1 MGPARGRAAG
11 SQCVGHSPSRDCA
24 VPLSN
29 AVPRPG
35 RRTSRPLGSKRLGG
49 RRRDAGKFVVAEAP
63 RRLSARA
70 RRPDGKQPHGPLGRP
85 PRTHPEVKS
94 CCTLSSRSRRV
105 SSIASPPFR
114 PRAAAATPA
123 PRRRRWAPPPSRR
136 LASSHRSRRAFRVPA
151 PLRAHPARAAA
162 VQRAGQIPAAPK
174 GWAFA
179 GALAL
184 SAGWAGRPR
193 AANC

>member
-1 MGPARGRAAG
+1 M
-11 SQCVGHSPSRDCA
+11 
-24 VPLSN
+24 
-29 AVPRPG
+29 
-35 RRTSRPLGSKRLGG
+35 
-49 RRRDAGKFVVAEAP
+49 
-63 RRLSARA
+63 
-70 RRPDGKQPHGPLGRP
+70 
-85 PRTHPEVKS
+85 KS

-151 PLRAHPARAAA
+151 PLRARPARAAA

-174 GWAFA
+174 GRAFA

-184 SAGWAGRPR
+184 SAVRAGSPR
-193 AANC
+193 AARWKLEPGLLRDNSAAQKHHGKMISVPALFREGLAFEGRKRAAGISCVAAPLCSNNVSRILVPGVGLGHHTLTFHTQHL